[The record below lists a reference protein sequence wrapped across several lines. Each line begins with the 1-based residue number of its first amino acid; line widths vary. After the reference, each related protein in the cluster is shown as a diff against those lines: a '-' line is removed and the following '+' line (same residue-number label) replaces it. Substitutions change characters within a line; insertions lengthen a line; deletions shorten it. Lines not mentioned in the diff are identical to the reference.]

1 MPSGAA
7 HPAAHPY
14 APPAAT
20 PPYGTPVGGAPYGG
34 GTPPYGTV
42 TRQGPGHPAA
52 GRGGPV
58 PRADQPGAPS
68 GAPAGRSE
76 QVAGVPAAGPARPS
90 GQAAPPRPQPSAAHD
105 VLCVNAP
112 GMASSGPDGQ
122 LRGQGMHGFF
132 RHGVRTLARMELR
145 LGGMEPLPLQG
156 TLTSAAAA
164 RFVGSVR
171 VPGDLDPDPALT
183 VERLRHADGAE
194 TVTVRNTG
202 ARPARLPL
210 EIALGTDLG
219 LLTDI
224 AAGRRSADL
233 PGQVQSSGLRWVG
246 QGRAATV
253 SARPSPHAV
262 LAGAGVLRWDLEIQ
276 PGARW
281 SVELRAELETS
292 STGRPP
298 TGRGPGVPLPWSEPE
313 VRADDRRAARLVSRA
328 LDSLGGLLLADAD
341 RPTDLY
347 TASGAPWRFGLT
359 AADALWAARMTLPLG
374 TRLAAG
380 TLRAV
385 ARRQHQAAPPAAP
398 APAPAPR
405 PTDATPGDGASATE
419 SAGTGAAGPV
429 PGSATGPAGGPN
441 PSAGEAGPAA
451 QTMDGVIPGP
461 LRHGGPE
468 LPASCTATEATLL
481 FVTVLA
487 EAWRWGMP
495 RAEVAELLPAAER
508 ALGALRS
515 ALVEGPEGPVGFV
528 ADFGRPAEERA
539 VRPGPAR
546 CEVQAQAHRAA
557 LQGADLLDAFDRP
570 GGAQWRSW
578 AAELR
583 ERFREQF
590 WIDDLSGGRP
600 AAALLAPDRPV
611 PAVASTLV
619 HLFDLGLAAEGE
631 LHEGLLD
638 REQTRV
644 LAQRLV
650 TPELDCGWG
659 LRTLSAKSPRFNPLG
674 HRSGAVRVQET
685 ALAVSGLV
693 DAGFE
698 REAEILLE
706 GLLEASAHF
715 EGRLPEMYA
724 GEQKVADCPPVPHPA
739 ACRPAGVSA
748 AAAVHLVLSLA
759 GVRPDVPSGR
769 VATRPASTAPL
780 GALELTGLRVAGEP
794 FSVRVSR
801 IGVAVVE
808 EAPSFLQ
815 LAAG

>member
-1 MPSGAA
+1 MAGA
-7 HPAAHPY
+7 
-14 APPAAT
+14 
-20 PPYGTPVGGAPYGG
+20 
-34 GTPPYGTV
+34 
-42 TRQGPGHPAA
+42 
-52 GRGGPV
+52 
-58 PRADQPGAPS
+58 
-68 GAPAGRSE
+68 
-76 QVAGVPAAGPARPS
+76 PAAGPARPT
-90 GQAAPPRPQPSAAHD
+90 GHLPPPRPQPSAAHD

-112 GMASSGPDGQ
+112 GMAASGPDGQ
-122 LRGQGMHGFF
+122 LRGQGLHGFF

-156 TLTSAAAA
+156 TLTSTAAA

-281 SVELRAELETS
+281 SVDLRAELETP

-313 VRADDRRAARLVSRA
+313 VRADDRRATRLVARA

-385 ARRQHQAAPPAAP
+385 ARRQHHAAPQAAAAPRSAEAAP
-398 APAPAPR
+398 ADGAPAP
-405 PTDATPGDGASATE
+405 E
-419 SAGTGAAGPV
+419 GTGPV
-429 PGSATGPAGGPN
+429 PGQVSGATGGANPPGGEPG
-441 PSAGEAGPAA
+441 AVA

-508 ALGALRS
+508 ALGALR
-515 ALVEGPEGPVGFV
+515 AAVVDGPDGPVGFV

-539 VRPGPAR
+539 ARPGPAR

-570 GGAQWRSW
+570 GAAQWRSW

-611 PAVASTLV
+611 PAIASTLV
-619 HLFDLGLAAEGE
+619 HLFDPGLAAEGE

-638 REQTRV
+638 REQTRL

-650 TPELDCGWG
+650 APELDCGWG
-659 LRTLSAKSPRFNPLG
+659 LRTLSTKSPRFNPLG
-674 HRSGAVRVQET
+674 HRSGAVRIQET

-706 GLLEASAHF
+706 GLLEASVHF

-739 ACRPAGVSA
+739 ACRPAAVSA

>member
-1 MPSGAA
+1 MAGA
-7 HPAAHPY
+7 
-14 APPAAT
+14 
-20 PPYGTPVGGAPYGG
+20 
-34 GTPPYGTV
+34 
-42 TRQGPGHPAA
+42 PAA
-52 GRGGPV
+52 GLSR
-58 PRADQPGAPS
+58 
-68 GAPAGRSE
+68 
-76 QVAGVPAAGPARPS
+76 GPA
-90 GQAAPPRPQPSAAHD
+90 QAPPPRPQPSAAHD

-112 GMASSGPDGQ
+112 GMAASGSDGQ
-122 LRGQGMHGFF
+122 LRGQGLHGFF

-145 LGGMEPLPLQG
+145 LGGVEPLPLQG
-156 TLTSAAAA
+156 VLTSAAAA

-281 SVELRAELETS
+281 SVDLRAELETP
-292 STGRPP
+292 STARPP

-313 VRADDRRAARLVSRA
+313 IRADDRRAARLVARA
-328 LDSLGGLLLADAD
+328 LDSMSGLLLADAD

-385 ARRQHQAAPPAAP
+385 ARRQHQAAPPAAVPARPADP
-398 APAPAPR
+398 APGEGGSAPE
-405 PTDATPGDGASATE
+405 G
-419 SAGTGAAGPV
+419 
-429 PGSATGPAGGPN
+429 ATGPLG
-441 PSAGEAGPAA
+441 GEAGPAQA
-451 QTMDGVIPGP
+451 LDGVIPGP

-495 RAEVAELLPAAER
+495 RAEVAELLPAVER
-508 ALGALRS
+508 ALGALR
-515 ALVEGPEGPVGFV
+515 AAVVEGPDGPVGFV
-528 ADFGRPAEERA
+528 GDFGRPAEERA
-539 VRPGPAR
+539 ARPGPAR

-570 GGAQWRSW
+570 GAARWRTW

-611 PAVASTLV
+611 PALASTLV
-619 HLFDLGLAAEGE
+619 HLFDPGLAAEGE
-631 LHEGLLD
+631 LHESLLD
-638 REQTRV
+638 REQTRL

-706 GLLEASAHF
+706 GLLEASVHF
-715 EGRLPEMYA
+715 DGRLPEMYA

-815 LAAG
+815 LAAS